1 MADIDNIELRSEKTR
16 QIIGMVPS
24 CIVRY
29 GTLIITLVIAVLL
42 AISYYV
48 PYPEN
53 LQTNVVVID
62 ADRNAKACAY
72 IPYSY
77 VNAIKD
83 GMSAEIEFEGY
94 PSADYGYMSAIVSH
108 IDKNVC
114 SIDGH
119 NCFMIELNIQIHNNI
134 ELYGGMN
141 GTANILIS
149 DQSLLKKLLGIK

>member
-1 MADIDNIELRSEKTR
+1 MADIDNIELRSEKTK
-16 QIIGMVPS
+16 QIIGTVPS
-24 CIVRY
+24 GIVRY
-29 GTLIITLVIAVLL
+29 GTLITTFVIAVFLT
-42 AISYYV
+42 ISYYV

-53 LQTNVVVID
+53 LQTSVVVID

-77 VNAIKD
+77 VNAIND

-94 PSADYGYMSAIVSH
+94 PSADYGYMSAIVSY
-108 IDKNVC
+108 IDKNVY
-114 SIDGH
+114 SFDEY

-134 ELYGGMN
+134 ELYRGMN

-149 DQSLLKKLLGIK
+149 DQSLLKTLLCIK